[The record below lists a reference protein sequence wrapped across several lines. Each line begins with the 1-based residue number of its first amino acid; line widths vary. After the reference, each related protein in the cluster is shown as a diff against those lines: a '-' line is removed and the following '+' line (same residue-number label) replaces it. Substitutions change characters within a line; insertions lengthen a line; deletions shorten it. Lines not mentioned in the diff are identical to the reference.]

1 MTLAGQQT
9 AFMAQVLDED
19 AVLPP
24 GWTDR
29 HAAGMAVYRNNYR
42 TALVEAMRATYERT
56 ARWVG
61 ETAFARAAAHH
72 LILHPPNSWTLD
84 LIGRGFPRTMAD
96 LFARDPEVPELAAL
110 EWAMHCAFTA
120 ADAIPL
126 DGPGLAAATAAFSEE
141 DWGEMQIVL
150 IPGTALIA
158 TAHNLAA
165 LWQALADDAFDA
177 PDYALAAPTD
187 LLVWR
192 QGLTPV
198 FREVDAAEALAIAA
212 VLRGASFGDMCAE
225 LVDRFGE
232 AAGIERAGALLGQWI
247 GDGLVASVRR

>member
-1 MTLAGQQT
+1 MLARQQ
-9 AFMAQVLDED
+9 AGFMAQVLDEE

-29 HAAGMAVYRNNYR
+29 QAAGMAVYRNNYR

-61 ETAFARAAAHH
+61 EAAFARAAAHH
-72 LILHPPNSWTLD
+72 LIQHPPSSWTLD
-84 LIGRGFPRTMAD
+84 VIGRGFPDTLAE

-120 ADAIPL
+120 ADAAPL
-126 DGPGLAAATAAFSEE
+126 DGAGLAAVTAAFSEE
-141 DWGEMQIVL
+141 DWGAMRIALV
-150 IPGTALIA
+150 PGTALVA
-158 TAHNLAA
+158 TGHNLVA
-165 LWQALADDAFDA
+165 LWQALAEDVFDA

-192 QGLTPV
+192 EGLDPV
-198 FREVDAAEALAIAA
+198 FRQTDAAEALALAA
-212 VLRGASFGDMCAE
+212 VLRGARFGDLCAE
-225 LVDRFGE
+225 LVERFGE
-232 AAGIERAGALLGQWI
+232 AAGVERAGALLGQWI
-247 GDGLVASVRR
+247 GEGLVASVRC